1 MTATHSAPQ
10 PNVLSP
16 LAEAHQRAG
25 RPLPQAV
32 GILSHEIP
40 EPHRDL
46 LVHDRDMT
54 RTLES
59 FHGRRVH
66 LEVLNRRHDPDGTYW
81 REVVLRLDGTNVP
94 VEFGAI
100 LIHLDRFPEPW
111 RSQILGEHLPLG
123 TILNSSGL
131 QYSSKPSAY
140 LRFASDG
147 IVQKVF
153 GLSGPTTLYGRR
165 NTLRDSRGEAL
176 AEIVE
181 ILPPHHS

>member
-1 MTATHSAPQ
+1 MTATDSAPL

-25 RPLPQAV
+25 RPLPPAV

-40 EPHRDL
+40 EPHRGL

-54 RTLES
+54 RTLEN

-66 LEVLNRRHDPDGTYW
+66 LEVLNRRRDPDGTYW
-81 REVVLRLDGTNVP
+81 REVVLRLDGNNEP

-111 RSQILGEHLPLG
+111 RSQILSEHLPLG
-123 TILNSSGL
+123 AILNSSGL

-140 LRFASDG
+140 LRFASEG
-147 IVQKVF
+147 IVQEVF
-153 GLSGPTTLYGRR
+153 GLNGPTALYGRR
-165 NTLRDSRGEAL
+165 NTLRNAQGEAL
-176 AEIVE
+176 AEIIE
-181 ILPPHHS
+181 ILPPRHA

>member
-1 MTATHSAPQ
+1 MMAADPSPQ

-16 LAEAHQRAG
+16 LAETHQRVG
-25 RPLPQAV
+25 RPLPPAV
-32 GILSHEIP
+32 GITPDEIP
-40 EPHRDL
+40 EPQRSL
-46 LVHDRDMT
+46 LVHERDMT
-54 RTLES
+54 RTLEN

-81 REVVLRLDGTNVP
+81 REVVLRLDGSNEP

-100 LIHLDRFPEPW
+100 LIHLQRFPEPW

-131 QYSSKPSAY
+131 HYSSKPSAY
-140 LRFASDG
+140 LRFASEG

-153 GLSGPTTLYGRR
+153 GLNGPHALYGRR
-165 NTLRDSRGEAL
+165 NTLRDAQGEAL
-176 AEIVE
+176 AEIIE
-181 ILPPHHS
+181 ILPPRHA